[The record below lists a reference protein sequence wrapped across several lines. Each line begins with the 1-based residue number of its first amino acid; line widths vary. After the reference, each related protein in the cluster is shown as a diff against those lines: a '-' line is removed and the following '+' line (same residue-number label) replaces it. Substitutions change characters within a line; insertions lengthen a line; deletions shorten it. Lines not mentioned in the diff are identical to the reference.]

1 MLDPRGPPYRG
12 DLVADPAAPADP
24 ARVLLSRAVEL
35 GAQVD
40 ALAALVA
47 HLRVETEDLPAD
59 PAVRA
64 LLTQIAEHLLDGTK
78 VAALPRQGATAA
90 VGLAGT
96 FLRQAADLIENPGR
110 SGGWDQVDVP
120 LLQSIGRLSGA
131 ISEAVVAAE
140 GCLEGLA
147 EGLAEG
153 LGGAGGRFLDVGTG
167 VGWLA
172 ISMARQHPQLRVV
185 GIDVFEPAL
194 ALAAENVRAEGLLD
208 RVELRCEDA
217 QHLSEREAFDAIWLP
232 MPFLPAEIVPQVV
245 RAAADAV
252 RPGGWVLP
260 GTFTGPPTP
269 LAQLLTDLRTVR
281 SGGHPWSDDA
291 LLAVLTDAGLTDAQ
305 EVPRTWP
312 APARLFAARRPLV

>member
-1 MLDPRGPPYRG
+1 M
-12 DLVADPAAPADP
+12 VQPADP

-59 PAVRA
+59 PAVRS
-64 LLTQIAEHLLDGTK
+64 LLNQIADHLLDGTS
-78 VAALPRQGATAA
+78 VATLPPQGATAA

-96 FLRQAADLIENPGR
+96 FLRQAAELIDNPGR
-110 SGGWDQVDVP
+110 SGGWDQVDIA

-131 ISEAVVAAE
+131 IADAVVVAE
-140 GCLEGLA
+140 GHLD
-147 EGLAEG
+147 GLAEG
-153 LGGAGGRFLDVGTG
+153 LGRPGGSFLDVGTG

-194 ALAAENVRAEGLLD
+194 ALAADNVRAEGLTE
-208 RVELRCEDA
+208 RVEFRREDA
-217 QHLSEREAFDAIWLP
+217 QELSPEEGFDAIWLP
-232 MPFLPAEIVPQVV
+232 MPFLPAEIVPQVM
-245 RAAADAV
+245 RAAAGAV

-281 SGGHPWSDDA
+281 SGGHPWSDEE
-291 LLAVLTDAGLTDAQ
+291 LLALLTDAGLDDAQ

-312 APARLFAARRPLV
+312 APARLFAARRPLG